1 MTGEPAGDL
10 KVSET
15 LTVPGWELSEQFV
28 RAAGP
33 GGQNVN
39 KVATAVQLRWNVD
52 RSSLPACVKDRFRN
66 IWRTRLTREGDV
78 IVEAR
83 EHRSQPRNRASAR
96 ARLASMIAR
105 AAKPPR
111 RRKPTRPTAGSV
123 RRRLQSKKQRGE
135 IKSLRGRIEN
145 DD

>member
-1 MTGEPAGDL
+1 MPAQPAGDI
-10 KVSET
+10 KVSDT
-15 LTVPGWELSEQFV
+15 LTVPSWELSEQFIC
-28 RAAGP
+28 ASGP

-52 RSSLPACVKDRFRN
+52 RSSLPSPVKARFRAL
-66 IWRTRLTREGDV
+66 WRARLTREGDV

-105 AAKPPR
+105 AAEPPR

-123 RRRLQSKKQRGE
+123 RRRLQGKKQRGE